1 MSGHSKWA
9 NIKHK
14 KEKSD
19 SAKAQAFTRVTREI
33 IIAAREGGPDPEGNF
48 RLRLAIQ
55 NARSVNMPNDNI
67 QRAIKRGSGGEDG
80 ANLEQVTY
88 EGYGPAGVAVIVE
101 TMTDNRNRTAADV
114 RHLFSKYGGNLG
126 ENGCVAWM
134 FNRKGYLVIEME
146 DKPFTEDQ
154 VSEWAIEGGAEDLE
168 VSDGIIEIYTAPEDL
183 QVVQEYL
190 ESKGVEFA
198 ESETTM
204 IAQNEVT
211 LDEQTAQRVAKL
223 LDALEELD
231 DVQKVHTNLAEDLE

>member
-19 SAKAQAFTRVTREI
+19 SVKAQAFTRVTREI

>member
-9 NIKHK
+9 NIKHR

-33 IIAAREGGPDPEGNF
+33 IIAAREGGGDPEGNF

-55 NARSVNMPNDNI
+55 NARGVNMPNDNI

-80 ANLEQVTY
+80 ANLEQVNY

-101 TMTDNRNRTAADV
+101 TMTDNRNRTAGDV

-134 FNRKGYLVIEME
+134 FDRKGYLVVEME
-146 DKPFTEDQ
+146 DKPFSEEQ
-154 VSEWAIEGGAEDLE
+154 VSEWAIESGAEDLE
-168 VSDGIIEIYTAPEDL
+168 TGDGIIEIYTAPEDL
-183 QVVQEYL
+183 QTVQEYL

-198 ESETTM
+198 ESENTM
-204 IAQNEVT
+204 IAQNEIA
-211 LDEQTAQRVAKL
+211 LDEDAAQRVAKML
-223 LDALEELD
+223 EALEELD
-231 DVQKVHTNLAEDLE
+231 DVQKVHSNLQVNVE